1 MDKEIKDLLL
11 NIQSEVRQINNR
23 LDEIGKTAANG
34 NFAYTDTDINS
45 EQYKNID

>member
-23 LDEIGKTAANG
+23 VDKIEKMTSNG
-34 NFAYTDTDINS
+34 NYTYANKDVNS
-45 EQYKNID
+45 D

>member
-1 MDKEIKDLLL
+1 MDKDIKDLLL

-34 NFAYTDTDINS
+34 NYTYTNEDINS
-45 EQYKNID
+45 KEYKNMH

>member
-23 LDEIGKTAANG
+23 VNKMEKMASSG
-34 NFAYTDTDINS
+34 NYTYTSKDVNS
-45 EQYKNID
+45 D